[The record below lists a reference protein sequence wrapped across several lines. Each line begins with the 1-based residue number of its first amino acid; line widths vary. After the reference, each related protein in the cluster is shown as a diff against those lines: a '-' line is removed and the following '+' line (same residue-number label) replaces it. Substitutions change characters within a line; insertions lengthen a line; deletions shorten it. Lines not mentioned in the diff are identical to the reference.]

1 MWFKHIQNETIHC
14 SELHV
19 LRQTIKKCKET
30 ISSPLEE
37 AVTSHRVRG
46 VNFGRGTHFRSINRD
61 VLLGGGHIGIGF
73 YYYCYY
79 YVYPVYN
86 IYGVLIIYLINLK
99 QKKYTT
105 ERKIQYETIYV
116 NLENRNQ
123 EWILFLNIHR

>member
-1 MWFKHIQNETIHC
+1 M
-14 SELHV
+14 
-19 LRQTIKKCKET
+19 
-30 ISSPLEE
+30 
-37 AVTSHRVRG
+37 
-46 VNFGRGTHFRSINRD
+46 NFGRGTHFRSINRD

-123 EWILFLNIHR
+123 ECILFLNIHR